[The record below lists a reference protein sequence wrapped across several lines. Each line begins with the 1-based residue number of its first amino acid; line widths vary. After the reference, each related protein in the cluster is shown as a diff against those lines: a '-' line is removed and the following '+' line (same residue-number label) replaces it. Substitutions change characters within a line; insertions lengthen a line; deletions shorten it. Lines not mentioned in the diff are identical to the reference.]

1 MGVIEYNLHGGV
13 NTVSGTV
20 ERMDVHGGVVYIRGV
35 VGTLVTHGGVIYD
48 QRPCNRV
55 EYVTDKMSDGERE
68 RYRQRISELERKAA
82 RALNECDKLRARLKN
97 EKAVEVQ
104 VPSEDA
110 LCQRIRLLES
120 ALNEEKAKHAKDV
133 DDLNYRIDVAMEI
146 NAKLRN
152 RQEPMKRSQDIVDDH
167 IDILATMMALFP
179 YTPDDDLFLE
189 FGIPKERIRY
199 VAQVFNVM
207 KSKAERDAAR
217 EYLQKQKMQLVD
229 RRGGNKTKKKKKKKN
244 GKERTTKN

>member
-1 MGVIEYNLHGGV
+1 MAVIEYNLHGGV
-13 NTVSGTV
+13 NTVSGSV
-20 ERMDVHGGVVYIRGV
+20 NRIDVHGGVVYIRGA
-35 VGTLVTHGGVIYD
+35 VGTLVTHGGVVYD

-55 EYVTDKMSDGERE
+55 EYVADKMSDGERE
-68 RYRQRISELERKAA
+68 RYKQRISELERKAA
-82 RALNECDKLRARLKN
+82 RALNECDNLRARLKN
-97 EKAVEVQ
+97 EKVEVR
-104 VPSEDA
+104 VPSDDA

-120 ALNEEKAKHAKDV
+120 ALKEEQAKHAKDV

-152 RQEPMKRSQDIVDDH
+152 QSKPTKRSQDIVDDH
-167 IDILATMMALFP
+167 IDILATLMALFP

-199 VAQVFNVM
+199 VAQVFDVM

-217 EYLQKQKMQLVD
+217 EYLMKQKLQLVD
-229 RRGGNKTKKKKKKKN
+229 RRGGNQKKKKKSKKKN
-244 GKERTTKN
+244 GKEKPTKN

>member
-13 NTVSGTV
+13 NTVSGSV

-55 EYVTDKMSDGERE
+55 EYVADKMSDGERE
-68 RYRQRISELERKAA
+68 RYRQRISELEGRVA
-82 RALNECDKLRARLKN
+82 RAQHECEKLRYHLKN

-133 DDLNYRIDVAMEI
+133 DDLNYRIEVAMEI
-146 NAKLRN
+146 NAKLRH

-167 IDILATMMALFP
+167 IDILATLMALFP

-217 EYLQKQKMQLVD
+217 EYLMKQKLQLVD
-229 RRGGNKTKKKKKKKN
+229 RRGGNQTKKKKKKKN